1 MNLNF
6 LIILLNYNN
15 WPDTTE
21 CIMSL
26 KASEVSDANI
36 LIIENYS
43 SNDSYKRLSEK
54 FPFIKILRTNKNLGF
69 TGGNNIG
76 IKYAIENNYDY
87 AILLNNDTIVE
98 SPDTFKVLIT
108 EMDKNIDSTLGTGR
122 IFYYPQKDLIWYDGG
137 QLISHRGMATHTN
150 YRLNRNN
157 TKLDDNLRETNF
169 VSGCY
174 MCIRLKDIPK
184 LGYLNENIFM
194 YLDDV
199 EYSAR
204 LIKKGMKILYIPQAV
219 IYHKARGEGKSTQLM
234 VYYSIRNRRLVI
246 NLHFGFIA
254 KIYFEIVLIIKRI
267 LWFFTDKEYYKI
279 LIRALEDYKNNY
291 FGQAPDFIK

>member
-98 SPDTFKVLIT
+98 SPDTFKVLIN